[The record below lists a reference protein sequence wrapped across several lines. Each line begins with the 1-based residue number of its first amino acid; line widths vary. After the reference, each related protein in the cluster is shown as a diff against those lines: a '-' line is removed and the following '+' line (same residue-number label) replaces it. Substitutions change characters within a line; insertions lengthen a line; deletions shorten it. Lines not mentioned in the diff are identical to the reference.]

1 MSVFNKLKN
10 SSARKRTSY
19 RRPIALMVES
29 YPDAETVEGYETL
42 IGDDGTVMVVGD
54 ENGDPLKIRISL
66 GETTSER
73 RKSIAEFMCG
83 EGEFRQFIQE
93 TQEKYDA
100 FLKGVTKGIH
110 PEDLKVFVK
119 VKDGQMS
126 LEGGIRNLNG
136 QVEPGGI
143 IAFDGCEERG
153 PGVYVASWAKA
164 LRQHE
169 NELVVIPPKT
179 ALYTVYAPKVY
190 DEAQN
195 KTLRGSEAV
204 MKLNEMTDRDA
215 ADAAVVDVD
224 ILFYQHAQIEN
235 ADFGS
240 AILKGMQFVSKMNAG
255 RSGGVTL
262 RFLDADNNPV
272 KVASVSIGSEPT
284 GVLDE
289 NDREVYDVRTPE
301 SALERHLAQKLY
313 MGDSVEMTYAEL
325 YEEFREE
332 NGVLEVIPKIS
343 VTLSQSDKEAAIK
356 EAAAAAPKGEAPM
369 LPGDALLH
377 YGSLVDVFPEV
388 DEQGVPVQR
397 QVGSMMGGTQ
407 VIDSMISTPL
417 FGRLSYAS
425 LNTSGDYGKGLA
437 RVLSHPRRDHNFK
450 AFRLAPVDSPNS
462 YEVLKPIHVRD
473 LAPAA
478 APEEPDLDD
487 MPPLTPENARQGS
500 FRAPS
505 AKSSTSGQK
514 VQF

>member
-19 RRPIALMVES
+19 RCPIALMVDS
-29 YPDAETVEGYETL
+29 YPDSETVEGYETL
-42 IGDDGTVMVVGD
+42 IGDDGSVMVVGD
-54 ENGDPLKIRISL
+54 AEGNPLKIQVSL

-83 EGEFRQFIQE
+83 EGEFRQFALE
-93 TQEKYDA
+93 TKEKFEA
-100 FLKGVTKGIH
+100 FLKGTTKGLH

-126 LEGGIRNLNG
+126 LEGGIRNMNG

-143 IAFDGCEERG
+143 IAFDGCEEKE
-153 PGVYVASWAKA
+153 PGVYTASWAKA

-169 NELVVIPPKT
+169 HELVVIPPKT

-204 MKLNEMTDRDA
+204 MKLNEMTDEDA

-224 ILFYQHAQIEN
+224 VLFYQHAKIEN
-235 ADFGS
+235 ADFAS
-240 AILKGMQFVSKMNAG
+240 AILAGLSFTSNMNAG
-255 RSGGVTL
+255 RSGGVAL

-284 GVLDE
+284 GVLDA

-301 SALERHLAQKLY
+301 SALERHLGQKLY
-313 MGDSVEMTYAEL
+313 MGDSEEMTYAEL
-325 YEEFREE
+325 YEEFRQEG
-332 NGVLEVIPKIS
+332 GVLEVIPKIS
-343 VTLSQSDKEAAIK
+343 VTLSASDKESAIK
-356 EAAAAAPKGEAPM
+356 EAAATAPKGEAPL

-377 YGSLVDVFPEV
+377 FASLVDVFPEL
-388 DEQGVPVQR
+388 DDQGAPVQR
-397 QVGSMMGGTQ
+397 QVGSMMGETQ
-407 VIDSMISTPL
+407 LVNSMISTPL
-417 FGRLSYAS
+417 YGRLSYAS

-437 RVLSHPRRDHNFK
+437 RILARPRRDHNFK

-462 YEVLKPIHVRD
+462 FEVLKPIHVRD

-478 APEEPDLDD
+478 APEDHDADD
-487 MPPLTPENARQGS
+487 MPPLTTDNARQGS
-500 FRAPS
+500 FRAPK
-505 AKSSTSGQK
+505 AKSSPSGEK
-514 VQF
+514 VSF